1 MKLFL
6 IALVLAVSL
15 IGSKTDNVRP
25 NYGTGCLYNSVEE
38 ELTCEGYQKLVECH
52 ATLTWRGRLS
62 SNFFGLGLFENDE
75 SRFRIL
81 PRSVDN
87 TAWERGVERQVY
99 GSLYTSENSGYMG
112 LRVTDKQCYDRIAK
126 LLRDSS
132 RREQVMVNGELTP
145 VTLVADLGVESVT
158 RVERMAEELEDFKK
172 RADAEWDLVE
182 RNTQT
187 LVDELN
193 TMKRELNNLKTEM
206 NDKRHSTM
214 ENKWT
219 EKRHMDGEKYMMNEE
234 VMFDEDREKR
244 GKFSSENFD
253 TEDFVAF
260 KKRADAEWDL
270 VERNTQTL
278 VDELNTMKRELYTL
292 RTEMNEVR
300 DMDHE
305 KSHWTNKV

>member
-1 MKLFL
+1 M
-6 IALVLAVSL
+6 
-15 IGSKTDNVRP
+15 G
-25 NYGTGCLYNSVEE
+25 
-38 ELTCEGYQKLVECH
+38 
-52 ATLTWRGRLS
+52 
-62 SNFFGLGLFENDE
+62 
-75 SRFRIL
+75 
-81 PRSVDN
+81 
-87 TAWERGVERQVY
+87 
-99 GSLYTSENSGYMG
+99 G

-206 NDKRHSTM
+206 N
-214 ENKWT
+214 
-219 EKRHMDGEKYMMNEE
+219 
-234 VMFDEDREKR
+234 
-244 GKFSSENFD
+244 
-253 TEDFVAF
+253 
-260 KKRADAEWDL
+260 
-270 VERNTQTL
+270 
-278 VDELNTMKRELYTL
+278 
-292 RTEMNEVR
+292 EVR